1 MRNTVVLEGAA
12 ADWRPTKD
20 DLWCPCRD
28 RRLGEVNRQQC
39 TGGTFDAQLTSQ
51 GLHHVGRR
59 VDVDDL
65 FWAVADAHTHTDL
78 LVLVA
83 TAAGISSLQIGQE

>member
-1 MRNTVVLEGAA
+1 MPLQIGLPPKMICDVPARIVFQGRSTG
-12 ADWRPTKD
+12 
-20 DLWCPCRD
+20 
-28 RRLGEVNRQQC
+28 NR
-39 TGGTFDAQLTSQ
+39 GTFDAQRTCQ